1 MLVIIWLLRVNTT
14 IHLVLKSTKSIQ
26 ADKTAMQKDLEDFLW
41 PDFQKVITFTFRH
54 QSEMTRH
61 PQSA

>member
-1 MLVIIWLLRVNTT
+1 MMCLLRVNTT
-14 IHLVLKSTKSIQ
+14 IYLVLKSTKSTHV
-26 ADKTAMQKDLEDFLW
+26 DKNAIQKDLEDFLW
-41 PDFQKVITFTFRH
+41 PDFQKVTTFTFLH